1 MKKIILASGSPR
13 RKELMTQAKIPFE
26 IKISQCE
33 ERITKKKP
41 EEVVMELSE
50 QKAEAVAKEIQG
62 EAIIIGADT
71 VVALDEKIMGK
82 PHDREEAFDM
92 IKSLQ
97 GRVHQVWTGVA
108 LLECKD
114 GKIQQRQCFA
124 QKTDV
129 EVYPMEEEEI
139 WNYIGTKEGGNI
151 EEGKKEWEDKAGGYG
166 IQSIFGAKYIK
177 KINGDYYNVVGL
189 PIARL
194 YQALKEKI

>member
-13 RKELMTQAKIPFE
+13 RKELMTQAQILFE
-26 IKISQCE
+26 IKVSQCE
-33 ERITKKKP
+33 EKITKERP
-41 EEVVMELSE
+41 DEVVLELSL
-50 QKAEAVAKEIQG
+50 QKAEAVAWETAG
-62 EAIIIGADT
+62 EAIVIGADT
-71 VVALDEKIMGK
+71 VVALDGKIMGK
-82 PHDREEAFDM
+82 PRGREEAFDM

-97 GRVHQVWTGVA
+97 GKVHQVWTGVS

-114 GKIQQRQCFA
+114 GKIQTRQCFA

-139 WNYIGTKEGGNI
+139 WEYIETNDGNNPS
-151 EEGKKEWEDKAGGYG
+151 EKEWKDKAGGYG
-166 IQSIFGAKYIK
+166 IQSVFGAKYIK

-194 YQALKEKI
+194 YQNLKEKI